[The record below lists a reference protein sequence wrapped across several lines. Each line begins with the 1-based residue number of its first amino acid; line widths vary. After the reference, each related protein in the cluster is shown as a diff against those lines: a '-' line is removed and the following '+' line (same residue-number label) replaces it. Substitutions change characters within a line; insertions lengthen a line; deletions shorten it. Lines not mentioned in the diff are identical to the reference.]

1 MTDQTVRRT
10 FTPAPLAA
18 VAIDDAF
25 WTPRLAANRTQTI
38 PIEYEQCRITG
49 RIDALHQQWQPGQP
63 IPHYFWDSD
72 IAKWVEAASYS
83 LATHPDPALDAQLD
97 EVIAL
102 LAAAQQP
109 DGYLNSHYTA
119 VEPENRWTNL
129 RDNHEL
135 YCAGHL
141 IEAGVAH
148 YLATGKRTLLD
159 VVRRYAGYIAT
170 VFGREPGQK
179 RGYPGH
185 EEIELALV
193 KLFRAT
199 GEPRYLA
206 LAAYFVDERGQQPH
220 YFDQEAIARG
230 DDPAAYHFKS
240 YRYSQSHAPVREQ
253 QEVTGHAVRAMYLY
267 SAMADL
273 AGEMG
278 DATLLAPLE
287 ALWRHLCT
295 RNLYITGGVGVSAA
309 NEGFTQDY
317 DLPNLSAYAE
327 TCASIGLVFWMH
339 RMLQLRCDGRY
350 ADVLERALYNG
361 VLSGVSLDGTH
372 FFYENPLASRGNH
385 HRQAWFDCACC
396 PPNIARLLASL
407 GEYIYGVGDDAIAV
421 HLYIQSQAA
430 LTVAGQRVELRQTT
444 RYPWAGDVTLALTL
458 PQPAHFALRLR
469 IPGWCRRAAVS
480 VNGVAVDMEGRLDR
494 RYLVL
499 ARTWQPG
506 DRITLELDM
515 PVEQIHAHP
524 DVAQDVNCVALQRG
538 PLVYCLEAVDQVAPL
553 HRIRLAADAALTP
566 QFEGELLGGV
576 VTLTGQALAADA
588 AGWENVLYRAAAPAL
603 TPITVRAIPY
613 YAWDNRAAGAMAV
626 WLPVAG

>member
-159 VVRRYAGYIAT
+159 VVSRYAGYIAT

-613 YAWDNRAAGAMAV
+613 YAWDNRAAGAMTV

>member
-159 VVRRYAGYIAT
+159 VVSRYAGYIAT

-603 TPITVRAIPY
+603 TPITVCAIPY
-613 YAWDNRAAGAMAV
+613 YAWDNRAAGAMTV

>member
-1 MTDQTVRRT
+1 MTDQIVRRT

-159 VVRRYAGYIAT
+159 VVSRYAGYIAT

-361 VLSGVSLDGTH
+361 VLSGVSLDGTR